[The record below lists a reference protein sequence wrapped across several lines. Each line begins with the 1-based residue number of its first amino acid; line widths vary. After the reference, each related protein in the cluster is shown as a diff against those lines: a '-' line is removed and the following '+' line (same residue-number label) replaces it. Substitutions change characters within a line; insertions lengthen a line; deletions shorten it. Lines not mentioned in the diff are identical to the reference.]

1 MRLFL
6 LLDARRRRRMQGQT
20 AGKAARF
27 LARPAAK

>member
-6 LLDARRRRRMQGQT
+6 LLDAPRGVDAGQT

-27 LARPAAK
+27 LARQAAK